1 MQSTNSHTAMSDIFF
16 LQYLLPSLYLSETS
30 KESILF
36 IKYQK
41 TYLHVHFVFA
51 LTDSKAE
58 LNGEARVQLCS
69 NGNSSPQYSTA
80 VFKDMSFNSG
90 NDKI

>member
-1 MQSTNSHTAMSDIFF
+1 MSDVFF

-36 IKYQK
+36 IEYQ
-41 TYLHVHFVFA
+41 YVHFVFA